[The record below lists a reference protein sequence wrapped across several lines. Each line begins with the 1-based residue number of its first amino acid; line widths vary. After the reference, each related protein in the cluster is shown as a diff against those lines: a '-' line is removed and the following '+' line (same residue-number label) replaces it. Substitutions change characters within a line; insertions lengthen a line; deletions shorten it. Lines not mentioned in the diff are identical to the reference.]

1 LQLRWGT
8 CFGYPETI
16 NPFRIYLYHRRKIC
30 GKVVKDY
37 TQEDDDMT
45 TINDGGPAFPS
56 VGEGFGNPSYS
67 APGMTLRDWFA
78 GQALA
83 GMGVECTSD
92 EFCHSSVAEC
102 AYAYADAMLRARE
115 VKP

>member
-45 TINDGGPAFPS
+45 TISDGGPAFPA
-56 VGEGFGNPSYS
+56 VGVPAWPDHNHG
-67 APGMTLRDWFA
+67 GMTLRDWFA
-78 GQALA
+78 THATEADILA
-83 GMGVECTSD
+83 AQGAYRVVTRYEARYIHAD
-92 EFCHSSVAEC
+92 E
-102 AYAYADAMLRARE
+102 MLKARE

>member
-1 LQLRWGT
+1 MQLRWGT

-45 TINDGGPAFPS
+45 PDAYKVMVMAVETGVALGVRRAFKHD
-56 VGEGFGNPSYS
+56 S
-67 APGMTLRDWFA
+67 APTDEAIIAMVERAVLDEICEWFRF
-78 GQALA
+78 
-83 GMGVECTSD
+83 E
-92 EFCHSSVAEC
+92 
-102 AYAYADAMLRARE
+102 E
-115 VKP
+115 VQP